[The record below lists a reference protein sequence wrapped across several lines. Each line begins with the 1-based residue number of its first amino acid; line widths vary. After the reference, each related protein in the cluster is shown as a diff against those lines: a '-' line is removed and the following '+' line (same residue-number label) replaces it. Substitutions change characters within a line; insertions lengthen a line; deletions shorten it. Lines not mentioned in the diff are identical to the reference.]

1 MIQVI
6 LQGHKNIY
14 DTREL
19 TKLFISEVEIIES
32 TDQPSEKKDYVISRL
47 GKDQQ
52 GNLQAFARGDMEGRA
67 AEYQIAVKE
76 PEENLSSREKTL
88 VYDKNQREALRSCLF
103 MVLKDLTG
111 KKPVWGIFTG
121 IRPVKIVQNM
131 LEASRNYDEIFQE
144 LTREKFLDQ
153 DKAQLLIDIAKKER
167 ELIYPLEQRA
177 VNLYISIPFCPSRC
191 FYCSFP
197 SNDLYRKEGEV
208 DQYLTELIKELK
220 ASITIINREKIKVNT
235 LYVGGGTPSILRREQ
250 FEALFSALQELDQ
263 YSDLKEITV
272 EAGRPDTFSVEV
284 LKCLKERGVGR
295 ISLNPQTM
303 NEKTLVAIGRKH
315 TPQEI
320 HKAYDMI
327 REVGFES
334 VNMDLIIG
342 LPGETLESLGHT
354 LEEIGKLQPENLT
367 VHTLAVKTNSYFKEH
382 QELLTLGER
391 GVLQMLDK
399 VEAFTNRHQ
408 YIPYYMYR
416 QKNML
421 GNFENVGYSKKGRE
435 SLYNMKIMAEKETI
449 LGFGAGAVSKV
460 VNLKTDEVKRV
471 PNIKGLGHYMDRIEE
486 ALEKKE
492 EILKNFY

>member
-1 MIQVI
+1 
-6 LQGHKNIY
+6 
-14 DTREL
+14 
-19 TKLFISEVEIIES
+19 
-32 TDQPSEKKDYVISRL
+32 
-47 GKDQQ
+47 
-52 GNLQAFARGDMEGRA
+52 
-67 AEYQIAVKE
+67 
-76 PEENLSSREKTL
+76 
-88 VYDKNQREALRSCLF
+88 
-103 MVLKDLTG
+103 
-111 KKPVWGIFTG
+111 
-121 IRPVKIVQNM
+121 
-131 LEASRNYDEIFQE
+131 
-144 LTREKFLDQ
+144 
-153 DKAQLLIDIAKKER
+153 
-167 ELIYPLEQRA
+167 
-177 VNLYISIPFCPSRC
+177 
-191 FYCSFP
+191 
-197 SNDLYRKEGEV
+197 
-208 DQYLTELIKELK
+208 
-220 ASITIINREKIKVNT
+220 
-235 LYVGGGTPSILRREQ
+235 
-250 FEALFSALQELDQ
+250 
-263 YSDLKEITV
+263 
-272 EAGRPDTFSVEV
+272 
-284 LKCLKERGVGR
+284 
-295 ISLNPQTM
+295 M